1 MLTNKYIFQ
10 WALMTLLDPSRAVEN
25 LIYIGYSGDPTAAVR
40 LTRRRRLDR
49 KKQQSDRN
57 VFHCFVFGP
66 KKSGKSAL
74 VNSFI
79 GRFNST
85 HLLETHINY
94 IYFCLYSSWY
104 FFLINISLLILYSD
118 RFMIIMLQPLR
129 KATRFMLLIYL
140 V

>member
-1 MLTNKYIFQ
+1 MTSCLLTEKYVFQ

-25 LIYIGYSGDPTAAVR
+25 LIYIGYSGDPSAAVR

-49 KKQQSDRN
+49 KKKQSDRN

-79 GRFNST
+79 GRFISI
-85 HLLETHINY
+85 HLKETYINY
-94 IYFCLYSSWY
+94 VFLCLYSSW
-104 FFLINISLLILYSD
+104 
-118 RFMIIMLQPLR
+118 
-129 KATRFMLLIYL
+129 
-140 V
+140 